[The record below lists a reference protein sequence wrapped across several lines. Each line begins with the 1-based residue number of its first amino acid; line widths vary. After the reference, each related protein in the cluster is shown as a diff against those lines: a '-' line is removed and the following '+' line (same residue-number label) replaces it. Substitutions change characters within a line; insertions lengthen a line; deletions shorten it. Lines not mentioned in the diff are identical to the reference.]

1 MGSQG
6 LEPRMPE
13 APDLQSGAV
22 TCSARYP
29 KKTALTVPGGLLLLT
44 QEFWLPTSPKIAI
57 ALWWFSRTRFL
68 QSTRSATA
76 LGIALPAP
84 VRLDWDHPRLLH
96 RFIRPG
102 RTSRCYAACSLSQS
116 RSQPH
121 QAHSQGQVSG
131 AFPCQPP
138 MVDCCQG

>member
-1 MGSQG
+1 MVGSQG

-29 KKTALTVPGGLLLLT
+29 KKNALTVPGGLLLLT

-57 ALWWFSRTRFL
+57 ALWWFSRTSFL
-68 QSTRSATA
+68 QSTRFATA

-84 VRLDWDHPRLLH
+84 VRFDWDHPRLLR
-96 RFIRPG
+96 RFIHLG
-102 RTSRCYAACSLSQS
+102 QTSRCYAACYVNQRGGLG
-116 RSQPH
+116 H
-121 QAHSQGQVSG
+121 ANVSNL
-131 AFPCQPP
+131 
-138 MVDCCQG
+138 